1 VISLRAKLKSIA
13 HRRLNGAVIRL
24 KVGVLMG
31 RVAFRLG
38 LVLFT
43 SFQRFLMVSIG
54 TPSVSRTPDRAGS
67 LILNPKNS
75 VQHQQV
81 RIKTTNH
88 AEDVVFNFSR
98 QEIEYYSP
106 AQERKIK
113 MHDKYAIAS
122 DYAICEAGDL
132 RFYFGYEFTLC
143 KCGKDSNCECEEKE
157 WCFIASNNGEE
168 IMRIPQSKLGLDF
181 GLDMSEYLLAGIG
194 FYGDKHW
201 KE

>member
-1 VISLRAKLKSIA
+1 
-13 HRRLNGAVIRL
+13 
-24 KVGVLMG
+24 
-31 RVAFRLG
+31 
-38 LVLFT
+38 
-43 SFQRFLMVSIG
+43 
-54 TPSVSRTPDRAGS
+54 
-67 LILNPKNS
+67 
-75 VQHQQV
+75 
-81 RIKTTNH
+81 
-88 AEDVVFNFSR
+88 
-98 QEIEYYSP
+98 
-106 AQERKIK
+106 

-143 KCGKDSNCECEEKE
+143 KCGNDSNCECEEKE
-157 WCFIASNNGEE
+157 WCFVASNNGEE